1 MKLENSILRIQID
14 YNYSMATKTKT
25 PTTAL
30 ILATFALMI

>member
-25 PTTAL
+25 PTRAL